1 MADEVFVMLGCERA
15 GSHWIDLVVGGWVG
29 GEEGADSW

>member
-15 GSHWIDLVVGGWVG
+15 GSHWIDLVPWWVGGWG
-29 GEEGADSW
+29 GGC